1 MVVQHSW
8 LMIDAVQLRSLLPN
22 YNILKR
28 REFEI
33 IDDDDVAFS
42 QFSSSFLNSC
52 LFVGVLLLRCCCAAA
67 LLGGSFVVQTTVQE
81 VFKEAGV
88 MLQSV
93 SHILK

>member
-33 IDDDDVAFS
+33 IDDVAFS

-52 LFVGVLLLRCCCAAA
+52 LCAAA

>member
-33 IDDDDVAFS
+33 IDDVAFS

-52 LFVGVLLLRCCCAAA
+52 LFVGVLLPCL
-67 LLGGSFVVQTTVQE
+67 VVHSW
-81 VFKEAGV
+81 FKRPFKKFSKKRG
-88 MLQSV
+88 LCYSLSV
-93 SHILK
+93 IF